1 MKRITIDENIYVRF
15 KELCS
20 TNGSTQADMLGT
32 LMDSYAS
39 VGCAST
45 STPDFDE
52 LLVERISSLEIE
64 LLELRNQLIS

>member
-1 MKRITIDENIYVRF
+1 MKRITVDEDIYNRV

-20 TNGSTQADMLGT
+20 TNQHSQTDTLET

-39 VGCAST
+39 SST
-45 STPDFDE
+45 SSSNE
-52 LLVERISSLEIE
+52 ALIARVSSLELE